1 MCKLLAIF
9 AGKTNYMTELDK
21 YRDNIDNI
29 DKKLIDLLASRFSFS
44 IRIGELKEKKGIPIL
59 QSTRWD
65 DILSSRQEYAIKAG
79 LSEVFTRDF
88 LQLVHNESIRIQQEV
103 TARKRPGKE

>member
-1 MCKLLAIF
+1 MPEKAI
-9 AGKTNYMTELDK
+9 NMTELDK

-88 LQLVHNESIRIQQEV
+88 LQLVHNESLRIQQEV
-103 TARKRPGKE
+103 TERKRPGKE